1 MLIFKEIYLQKCVGQ
16 LGGGIIG
23 LNDKNEVWE
32 IVLCFMIVE
41 LKENIPSLIWSRQH
55 LNKTVY
61 I

>member
-23 LNDKNEVWE
+23 LNDKNEVCK

-41 LKENIPSLIWSRQH
+41 LKKYILSLI
-55 LNKTVY
+55 
-61 I
+61 

>member
-41 LKENIPSLIWSRQH
+41 LKENIP
-55 LNKTVY
+55 
-61 I
+61 